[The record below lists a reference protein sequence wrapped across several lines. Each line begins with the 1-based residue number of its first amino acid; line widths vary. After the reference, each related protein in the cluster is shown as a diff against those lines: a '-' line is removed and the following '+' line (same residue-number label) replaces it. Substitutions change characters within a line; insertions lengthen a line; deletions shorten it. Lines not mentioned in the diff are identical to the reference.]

1 MTSDPPT
8 HADVKLSEFM
18 GEIGYMK
25 SGLFHRRTN
34 FSVTV
39 VGHVMK
45 SDGGDDSDSDDQEDD
60 NRQSHTVLE
69 YLVKIKKSD
78 DHSTR

>member
-1 MTSDPPT
+1 
-8 HADVKLSEFM
+8 M

-25 SGLFHRRTN
+25 NGLFHRKTN

-39 VGHVMK
+39 VGHVLK
-45 SDGGDDSDSDDQEDD
+45 SGVDGDSDSDNEDD
-60 NRQSHTVLE
+60 NRQRETVLE